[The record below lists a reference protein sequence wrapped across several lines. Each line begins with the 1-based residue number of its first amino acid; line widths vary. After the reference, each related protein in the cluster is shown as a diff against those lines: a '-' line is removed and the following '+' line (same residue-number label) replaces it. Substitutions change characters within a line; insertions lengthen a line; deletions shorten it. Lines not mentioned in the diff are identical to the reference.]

1 MAAAWRRLQN
11 LGAGKRVRREKE
23 IELKRIGTTM
33 NDARNEKSQEQRD
46 FDEYQQEEAKRIARE
61 EGPGE
66 ATPPDLEGTAVRA
79 QGSPTSDENWD
90 STRQPREDK
99 SLEDRDTN
107 DGDANTENN

>member
-1 MAAAWRRLQN
+1 MATPQN
-11 LGAGKRVRREKE
+11 
-23 IELKRIGTTM
+23 
-33 NDARNEKSQEQRD
+33 DKSAEQRD
-46 FDEYQQEEAKRIARE
+46 FDKYQQEEAKRIARE

-66 ATPPDLEGTAVRA
+66 ATPPDLEATATRA

-107 DGDANTENN
+107 DGDANSENN